1 MPGIGALEIFRD
13 APICPGL
20 FQARKTQ
27 ARHVKGKKRLPEGP
41 SGPARDTTPTR
52 VGGVRVARKDR
63 KHDPGGGLGSLYARG
78 LTDQKSARSAAY
90 HAHNVHE
97 ALDTLSLSAI
107 TSSTLARYCDRQLA
121 QGYAAQTVKHD
132 LSLISHGLNICIKE
146 WGIALPAGNPITQV
160 KRPSLASRPR
170 SRLVAV
176 NGPLPGR
183 QAQGRGYCRFA
194 TILTVIFL
202 ITGKLDFSQINPH
215 ITGQPT

>member
-63 KHDPGGGLGSLYARG
+63 KHDPGGGLGSLYERG
-78 LTDQKSARSAAY
+78 LTDKKSARSAAY

-107 TSSTLARYCDRQLA
+107 TSSTLARYRDRQLA

-132 LSLISHGLNICIKE
+132 LSLISHGLISALRN
-146 WGIALPAGNPITQV
+146 GASRSLPAT
-160 KRPSLASRPR
+160 PSRR
-170 SRLVAV
+170 SR
-176 NGPLPGR
+176 GRPWPPGR
-183 QAQGRGYCRFA
+183 DRA
-194 TILTVIFL
+194 
-202 ITGKLDFSQINPH
+202 SSP
-215 ITGQPT
+215 